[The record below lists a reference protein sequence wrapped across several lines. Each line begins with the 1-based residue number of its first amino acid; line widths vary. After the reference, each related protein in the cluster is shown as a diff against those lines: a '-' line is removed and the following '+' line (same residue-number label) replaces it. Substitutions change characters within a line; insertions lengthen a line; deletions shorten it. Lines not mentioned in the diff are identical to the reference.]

1 MTKVLYALNHKA
13 TEDYVT
19 EKLGPDYIIINAV
32 TYREAVLSA
41 LPGAG
46 ADILVVRDSLEG
58 SIDITRLFEQIRTE
72 YPEIRIIF
80 ICGERPKGDK
90 MLATIVSLG
99 IYDIIHKNAVPVDDI
114 VERIKH
120 PASFRDAAM
129 YYSFD
134 QGNTVAAIQ
143 PVEQEE
149 AASSG
154 KIGGLG
160 GFLSVLDSLK
170 RLPRGGGREGAE
182 TGPVQV
188 RETAVHPQVNIELL
202 RETMRE
208 EAAREAQ
215 RNLDELIK
223 VAAQKETVRL
233 EEELTA
239 LKKALNDSRL
249 LMEQKENRIGDLLR
263 QLDEAKVA
271 ADRAKS
277 DYKTL
282 QESANKGMSA
292 YEAQLQ
298 ALKSQKD
305 TPLWYGEQSKR
316 WEEEK
321 QALST
326 EIEQSRV
333 RIAALED
340 EKSYTMLEY
349 DRMKQSYKEM
359 EEALK
364 IAKDAQLVG
373 KEADSLIA
381 QLRRE
386 NTMMK
391 GELASVRNDLS
402 NTQAKLRIASEGGPD
417 FSRPVVEI
425 PYLPDEEIY
434 LPSEGPA
441 QTILVLGAKHGV
453 GNSTVALN
461 LATSAAQR
469 SHKTL
474 LIEVNDKFPLLNEY
488 FELTNVPLG
497 LNDSLDSIIKGD
509 TQTIDAAIIRFHAL
523 RPLNSKLGKKYKKLP
538 KGLHLL
544 LYSNEDLVASMGGT
558 HRPIEAAAVLALFN
572 YLIIKQQYTHVIVD
586 VQPDDHQTIDALIN
600 SGLVINRMIMTMS
613 QDPHSVSSAG
623 VLISNLAKSRASGL
637 VVNAEYVISKFN
649 HTGPLT
655 TAKIAKHLHLPQQQF
670 TALSE
675 DSLGY
680 VASSIAGVP
689 YVISKGRFSSEY
701 DALRE
706 KIMAR

>member
-1 MTKVLYALNHKA
+1 MKKVLFALNHKA
-13 TEDYVT
+13 TEDFVT
-19 EKLGPDYIIINAV
+19 ERLGPDYIIVNAV

-46 ADILVVRDSLEG
+46 ADILVFRDSLDG

-72 YPEIRIIF
+72 YPEIRIVF

-90 MLATIVSLG
+90 MLAAIVSLG

-129 YYSFD
+129 YYNFD
-134 QGNTVAAIQ
+134 QGDVVVPVQ
-143 PVEQEE
+143 PVEQENVV
-149 AASSG
+149 SSG
-154 KIGGLG
+154 KIN
-160 GFLSVLDSLK
+160 GFFSVLDSFK
-170 RLPRGGGREGAE
+170 KKLPRGGEQEGIE
-182 TGPVQV
+182 TVPVPVQEKTI
-188 RETAVHPQVNIELL
+188 RPQVDIELL

-223 VAAQKETVRL
+223 IAARKETMRL
-233 EEELTA
+233 EEELSA
-239 LKKALNDSRL
+239 LKKALGDSRL
-249 LMEQKENRIGDLLR
+249 LMEQKENRISDLLR
-263 QLDEAKVA
+263 QLDEAKVV
-271 ADRAKS
+271 ADRVKS
-277 DYKTL
+277 DFKAL
-282 QESANKGMSA
+282 QESANKGMST

-326 EIEQSRV
+326 EIVQSRT

-359 EEALK
+359 EAALK

-391 GELASVRNDLS
+391 GELALVRNELS
-402 NTQAKLRIASEGGPD
+402 STQAKLDVASEGGPD
-417 FSRPVVEI
+417 FSRPVMEI

-469 SHKTL
+469 GHKTL

-497 LNDSLDSIIKGD
+497 LNDSLDSIVKGD
-509 TQTIDAAIIRFHAL
+509 TQIVDAAIIRFHAL
-523 RPLNSKLGKKYKKLP
+523 RPLNGKLGRRYKKLP

-544 LYSNEDLVASMGGT
+544 LYSNEDLVASMSGT
-558 HRPIEAAAVLALFN
+558 HRPIEAAAGLALFN

-613 QDPHSVSSAG
+613 QDPHSISSAG
-623 VLISNLAKSRASGL
+623 VLVSSLAKSRASGL
-637 VVNAEYVISKFN
+637 VVNAEYIVSKFN

-655 TAKIAKHLHLPQQQF
+655 TAKIAKHLHVPPQQF

-689 YVISKGRFSSEY
+689 YVISKGRFSLEY
-701 DALRE
+701 DTLRE
-706 KIMAR
+706 KVMAR

>member
-13 TEDYVT
+13 TEDFVT
-19 EKLGPDYIIINAV
+19 ERLGPDYIIINAV

-46 ADILVVRDSLEG
+46 ADILVFRDSLDG

-72 YPEIRIIF
+72 YPEIRIVF
-80 ICGERPKGDK
+80 ICGERPKGDR

-129 YYSFD
+129 YYNFD
-134 QGNTVAAIQ
+134 QSNTVVPTQ
-143 PVEQEE
+143 PVEQE
-149 AASSG
+149 AVASPG
-154 KIGGLG
+154 KISGLLG
-160 GFLSVLDSLK
+160 VFDGIRK
-170 RLPRGGGREGAE
+170 KLPRGGGQEDAE
-182 TGPVQV
+182 IVPVQV
-188 RETAVHPQVNIELL
+188 QETAMRPQVDIELL

-223 VAAQKETVRL
+223 VAAQKETARQ
-233 EEELTA
+233 EEELA
-239 LKKALNDSRL
+239 AVKKALSDSRL
-249 LMEQKENRIGDLLR
+249 LMGQKENRIGDLLR

-271 ADRAKS
+271 VDRLKS
-277 DYKTL
+277 DYKEL
-282 QESANKGMSA
+282 QESANRGMSA

-321 QALST
+321 QELST
-326 EIEQSRV
+326 EIAQSRA
-333 RIAALED
+333 RIAVLED

-364 IAKDAQLVG
+364 VAKDAQLVG

-391 GELASVRNDLS
+391 GELAAVRNELS
-402 NTQAKLRIASEGGPD
+402 STQAKLEIASEGGPD
-417 FSRPVVEI
+417 FSRPVMEI
-425 PYLPDEEIY
+425 PYLPDEGIY

-461 LATSAAQR
+461 LAASAAQR
-469 SHKTL
+469 GHKTL
-474 LIEVNDKFPLLNEY
+474 LIEVNDRFPLLNEY

-497 LNDSLDSIIKGD
+497 LNDALDSVTKGD
-509 TQTIDAAIIRFHAL
+509 TQTIDATIIRFHGL
-523 RPLNSKLGKKYKKLP
+523 RPLNGKLGRRYKKLP

-544 LYSNEDLVASMGGT
+544 LYSNEDLVASMSGT
-558 HRPIEAAAVLALFN
+558 HMPMESAAVLALFN

-586 VQPDDHQTIDALIN
+586 VQPDDYKTIDALIN

-613 QDPHSVSSAG
+613 QDPHSISSAG
-623 VLISNLAKSRASGL
+623 VLISSLAKSRASGL
-637 VVNAEYVISKFN
+637 VVNAEYIISKYN

-655 TAKIAKHLHLPQQQF
+655 AAKIAKHLHLPPQQF

-680 VASSIAGVP
+680 VAASIAGIP
-689 YVISKGRFSSEY
+689 YIINKGRFSSEY
-701 DALRE
+701 DMLRE
-706 KIMAR
+706 KVMAR